1 MHCLINPTRPD
12 AVCRAIS
19 EVVIVP
25 GEMWEGCATRF
36 FGSGP
41 VIAVAAL
48 VCAASVGTAVGAA
61 PPASVPLEALKALPP
76 KVETVVRTSAE
87 GILGQPVH
95 DAKGQTIGNVVDVL
109 IDPEGRP
116 QAAVIEF
123 AGFFGLGNRDVA
135 VDWKAL
141 VFTVENDEILI
152 RVALEPVALKA
163 MPPYKP
169 SAETVPVATS
179 AVHATA
185 GSP

>member
-1 MHCLINPTRPD
+1 
-12 AVCRAIS
+12 V
-19 EVVIVP
+19 
-25 GEMWEGCATRF
+25 TRF
-36 FGSGP
+36 FSMVA

-48 VCAASVGTAVGAA
+48 IGAASAGTAVGAT
-61 PPASVPLEALKALPP
+61 PPPPVPLEALKQLPP
-76 KVETVVRTSAE
+76 KLKTVVRSSAE

-109 IDPEGRP
+109 VDPEGRP

-141 VFTVENDEILI
+141 VFTVKNDQILI

-169 SAETVPVATS
+169 SAESVPVATP
-179 AVHATA
+179 AVHATT